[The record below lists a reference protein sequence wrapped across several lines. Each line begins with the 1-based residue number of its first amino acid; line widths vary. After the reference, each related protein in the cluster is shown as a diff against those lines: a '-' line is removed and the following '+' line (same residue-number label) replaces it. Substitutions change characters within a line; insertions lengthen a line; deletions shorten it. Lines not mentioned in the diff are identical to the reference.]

1 MCKLSQH
8 GKGDMQDIQ
17 NLMSAALL
25 SVSILGFTVP
35 YAAWSKAVARCLL
48 HVHDFKSCVTF
59 RMVNTLGTVSPC
71 SSVLCLPLTSCCLM
85 QTEKM
90 DTKCVT
96 WQEANMK
103 MELANMIFDDL
114 IEDTAFA
121 FCDAH
126 HMPMP
131 AEV

>member
-1 MCKLSQH
+1 ML
-8 GKGDMQDIQ
+8 IY
-17 NLMSAALL
+17 
-25 SVSILGFTVP
+25 FTVVVVLEQLRHTA
-35 YAAWSKAVARCLL
+35 YRCTSLCMFMVAATRL
-48 HVHDFKSCVTF
+48 HVSFT
-59 RMVNTLGTVSPC
+59 P
-71 SSVLCLPLTSCCLM
+71 LCRRLL

-90 DTKCVT
+90 DAKCVT

-114 IEDTAFA
+114 IEDTASA

-126 HMPMP
+126 HMPVP

>member
-1 MCKLSQH
+1 MCLSH
-8 GKGDMQDIQ
+8 YCA
-17 NLMSAALL
+17 N
-25 SVSILGFTVP
+25 
-35 YAAWSKAVARCLL
+35 
-48 HVHDFKSCVTF
+48 
-59 RMVNTLGTVSPC
+59 
-71 SSVLCLPLTSCCLM
+71 VL

-90 DTKCVT
+90 DAKCVT

-126 HMPMP
+126 HMPVP

>member
-1 MCKLSQH
+1 
-8 GKGDMQDIQ
+8 MQDIQ
-17 NLMSAALL
+17 NLMSSALL
-25 SVSILGFTVP
+25 AVSVLGLIGLCKHEPASGGIYVRSYCVAFTRFSVHGHS
-35 YAAWSKAVARCLL
+35 YLFAMCVALNLTCWCLL
-48 HVHDFKSCVTF
+48 
-59 RMVNTLGTVSPC
+59 
-71 SSVLCLPLTSCCLM
+71 

-90 DTKCVT
+90 DAKCVT

-126 HMPMP
+126 NMPMP
-131 AEV
+131 TEV

>member
-1 MCKLSQH
+1 
-8 GKGDMQDIQ
+8 
-17 NLMSAALL
+17 
-25 SVSILGFTVP
+25 
-35 YAAWSKAVARCLL
+35 
-48 HVHDFKSCVTF
+48 
-59 RMVNTLGTVSPC
+59 
-71 SSVLCLPLTSCCLM
+71 M

-90 DTKCVT
+90 DAKCVT

-103 MELANMIFDDL
+103 MELANMIFDEL

-121 FCDAH
+121 FYDAH

>member
-1 MCKLSQH
+1 MLTVV
-8 GKGDMQDIQ
+8 
-17 NLMSAALL
+17 ATRLL
-25 SVSILGFTVP
+25 NNMPCSLLC
-35 YAAWSKAVARCLL
+35 YCLL
-48 HVHDFKSCVTF
+48 
-59 RMVNTLGTVSPC
+59 
-71 SSVLCLPLTSCCLM
+71 

-90 DTKCVT
+90 DAKCVT

-126 HMPMP
+126 HIPVP